1 MPIMVAV
8 AGVFGHEAAKRAC
21 QLEYVRV
28 RVRVQAQ
35 LAAVRARCK

>member
-28 RVRVQAQ
+28 RVQAQ